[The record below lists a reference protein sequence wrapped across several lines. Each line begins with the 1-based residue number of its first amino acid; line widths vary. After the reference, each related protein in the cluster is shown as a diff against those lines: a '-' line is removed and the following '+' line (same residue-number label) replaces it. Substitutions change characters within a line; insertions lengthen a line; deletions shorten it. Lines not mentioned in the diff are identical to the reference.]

1 MSDATPARRRSVP
14 ARIRARLLR
23 LPRDVNYGYAP
34 LIASRLR
41 KWWVL
46 ARHPHADIRFT
57 EPVFLGPG
65 FSLYIPERASFH
77 VGPGVEFR
85 RNFRAELGAGARVT
99 IGAGTRFTYDPIIQC
114 GRSVDIGERCMI
126 GQATLIVDGNHRFRE
141 LDRPM
146 LEQGYDFSPV
156 VLEDDA
162 VLTTKCTVV
171 GARIGRRS
179 YVGAGAVVV
188 DDIPPYSVAVG
199 VPARVVDSFGPDE

>member
-1 MSDATPARRRSVP
+1 MSKPSLAQRIRRR
-14 ARIRARLLR
+14 LLQ
-23 LPRDVNYGYAP
+23 LPRELNYGYAP

-57 EPVFLGPG
+57 EPVYLGPG
-65 FSLYIPERASFH
+65 FSLYIPENASFH

-85 RNFRAELGAGARVT
+85 RNFRAELGPGARVT
-99 IGAGTRFTYDPIIQC
+99 IGADTRFTYDPVIQC
-114 GRSVDIGERCMI
+114 GQSVEIGERCMV
-126 GQATLIVDGNHRFRE
+126 GQASLIVDGNHRFRD

-171 GARIGRRS
+171 GARVGRRS
-179 YVGAGAVVV
+179 YVGAGAVVIE
-188 DDIPPYSVAVG
+188 DIPPYSVAAG
-199 VPARVVDSFGPDE
+199 VPARVVDSFGPEDESSRA